1 MQWCGIA
8 VLFKFPKWGCGSR
21 SLHEQLEGCGRPW
34 CPQVTQIQTP
44 RSPSKYR
51 QNWWQATFRFRMYLG
66 LIFFVN
72 DCILNSIGSK
82 LIDLERLFEHLKGK
96 VASFHLSREWYLELL
111 RISLAGF
118 WGAPSFYGLHHHQH
132 LSKYRGHL
140 MLCLLEENTSNKER
154 DLSIIDN
161 VIDMKGWKCSV
172 KITHN
177 VSAWGASID
186 YQRQLSAWEGKVL
199 DTTPNLGLK
208 FWYGYC
214 I

>member
-1 MQWCGIA
+1 
-8 VLFKFPKWGCGSR
+8 
-21 SLHEQLEGCGRPW
+21 
-34 CPQVTQIQTP
+34 
-44 RSPSKYR
+44 
-51 QNWWQATFRFRMYLG
+51 
-66 LIFFVN
+66 
-72 DCILNSIGSK
+72 
-82 LIDLERLFEHLKGK
+82 
-96 VASFHLSREWYLELL
+96 
-111 RISLAGF
+111 
-118 WGAPSFYGLHHHQH
+118 
-132 LSKYRGHL
+132 